1 MLGPLYAGVYLSEHN
16 WGIPHT
22 LPSMGS
28 AAKDAPP
35 LNSIGAFDVDA
46 WIERYLGDG
55 SENIAVPE
63 DARER
68 LSSFSE

>member
-1 MLGPLYAGVYLSEHN
+1 M
-16 WGIPHT
+16 
-22 LPSMGS
+22 
-28 AAKDAPP
+28 
-35 LNSIGAFDVDA
+35 NSIGAFDVDA